1 MPSLLKR
8 FWFFLFSLPRGF
20 FQVASVIL
28 SFTATFLIRAYQ
40 LLLSPFSL
48 PSCRFGPSCSQY
60 ALEAFQKHSPG
71 KALLLSLKRLV
82 KCHPLGASGHDPV
95 PD

>member
-1 MPSLLKR
+1 MPSPLKR
-8 FWFFLFSLPRGF
+8 FWLFLFSLSHGF
-20 FQVASVIL
+20 FQLTSIIL
-28 SFTATFLIRAYQ
+28 SFTARFLIRAYQ
-40 LLLSPFSL
+40 LLFSPLSF

-71 KALLLSLKRLV
+71 KALLLSLKRFF
-82 KCHPLGASGHDPV
+82 KCHPWGASGHDPV